1 MHISNNSQSAS
12 NNGAFN
18 HVVYY
23 LLKIKVGGWKQMNT
37 GLKYLLQYFS
47 IFMKIYQVVSNEE
60 LITEIPGGPK
70 KNLPKI
76 HFHITKVKR
85 KFSQKMFLRIL
96 I

>member
-1 MHISNNSQSAS
+1 
-12 NNGAFN
+12 
-18 HVVYY
+18 
-23 LLKIKVGGWKQMNT
+23 MNT